1 MANANT
7 PPPGTTGSASSP
19 STADRQNEVRSFTS
33 DSGLGRG
40 GQPKSVIST
49 LNDLI
54 EISKDGEKGF
64 ALAAKDAKDPS
75 LVSLFSEG
83 ERSCREAAREL
94 QEQVR
99 ALGGNPDDSGSVS
112 GAVHRGWVN
121 LKTAATSRDD
131 KAILEEV
138 ERGEDVA
145 KATYAAALKTDL
157 PDGVRQLV
165 ERQYQGAVANHDRVR
180 DLRNQYRD
188 R

>member
-7 PPPGTTGSASSP
+7 PPTGTTGSSSP
-19 STADRQNEVRSFTS
+19 STTDRQNEVRSVAS

-40 GQPKSVIST
+40 GQESVVST
-49 LNDLI
+49 LNELI
-54 EISKDGEKGF
+54 ETSKDGEKGF
-64 ALAAKDAKDPS
+64 ALAAKEAKDPS
-75 LVSLFSEG
+75 LVSIFSEG
-83 ERSCREAAREL
+83 ERSCREAARQL

-121 LKTAATSRDD
+121 LRTAATSRDD

-145 KATYAAALKTDL
+145 KAAYASALKTNL

-165 ERQYQGAVANHDRVR
+165 ERQYQGTVANHDRVR
-180 DLRNQYRD
+180 DLRNQYRN

>member
-7 PPPGTTGSASSP
+7 PPTGTTSSSSP
-19 STADRQNEVRSFTS
+19 STPDRQNEVRGFAS

-40 GQPKSVIST
+40 GEAKSVIST

-54 EISKDGEKGF
+54 EVSKDGEKGF
-64 ALAAKDAKDPS
+64 ALAAKDAKDPA
-75 LVSLFSEG
+75 LQNIFREG
-83 ERSCREAAREL
+83 EQSCREAAREL

-112 GAVHRGWVN
+112 GAVHRGWVS

-145 KATYAAALKTDL
+145 KATYAAALKANL

-165 ERQYQGAVANHDRVR
+165 ERQYQGALANHDRVR
-180 DLRNQYRD
+180 DLRNQYRN